1 MTILFTISGIVFFV
15 LIFLLIRLFLKL
27 AFKKLRKFN
36 VLSLII
42 TCIIYP
48 LLLLFIINTMSFK
61 ENKKFNPNLWKEN
74 QEERQYMLNDVIDNI
89 LTKKM
94 SKEDVLISLGE
105 PSSIDEDKF
114 EYVVISK
121 AILDFEKNIIII
133 KFENDSLHSV
143 KLEREYF

>member
-1 MTILFTISGIVFFV
+1 MTILFTISGIIFFV

-27 AFKKLRKFN
+27 AFNKLNKYN
-36 VLSLII
+36 AMSLII

-48 LLLLFIINTMSFK
+48 LLFLFIINTIPFQ
-61 ENKKFNPNLWKEN
+61 EDKKFNPNLWKEN
-74 QEERQYMLNDVIDNI
+74 QEERQHMLNDVIDNI
-89 LTKKM
+89 LTNKM
-94 SKEDVLISLGE
+94 SKEDVLISLGQ
-105 PSSIDEDKF
+105 PSSIDEDEF

>member
-1 MTILFTISGIVFFV
+1 
-15 LIFLLIRLFLKL
+15 
-27 AFKKLRKFN
+27 
-36 VLSLII
+36 
-42 TCIIYP
+42 
-48 LLLLFIINTMSFK
+48 MSFQK
-61 ENKKFNPNLWKEN
+61 NKKFNSNLWKEN

-114 EYVVISK
+114 EYVVISR

>member
-42 TCIIYP
+42 TCIVYP
-48 LLLLFIINTMSFK
+48 LLLLFKINTMSFQK
-61 ENKKFNPNLWKEN
+61 NKKFNSNLWKEN

-114 EYVVISK
+114 EYVVISR